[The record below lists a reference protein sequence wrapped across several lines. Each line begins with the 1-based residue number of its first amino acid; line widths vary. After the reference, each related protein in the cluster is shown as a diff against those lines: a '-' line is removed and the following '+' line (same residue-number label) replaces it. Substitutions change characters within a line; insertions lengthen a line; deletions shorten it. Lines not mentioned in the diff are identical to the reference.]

1 MATRFC
7 TQCGQQLPEN
17 SRFCTNCGTPVPEE
31 PQYAYA
37 QPEPQPEP
45 QTAPQPEYVQPEVK
59 PQPTMPKP
67 NSYLAL
73 SILATIFCCL
83 PFGIPAIVFSAKV
96 DNLWNSGDYQGA
108 QDASRKARNWMLVSA
123 ILGFVVIASY
133 FVLIILG
140 VAAAGTEIIDELL
153 SY

>member
-17 SRFCTNCGTPVPEE
+17 GRFCTNCGTPIPEE

-45 QTAPQPEYVQPEVK
+45 QPEYVQPEVK
-59 PQPTMPKP
+59 AQPTMPKP
-67 NSYLAL
+67 NNYLAL

-96 DNLWNSGDYQGA
+96 DSFWNAGNYQA
-108 QDASRKARNWMLVSA
+108 AMDASRKARNWMLVSA
-123 ILGFVVIASY
+123 IVGLVGIITYVAL
-133 FVLIILG
+133 VLFFG
-140 VAAAGTEIIDELL
+140 AGAAALGAGVLDSL
-153 SY
+153 Y